1 MQAIVSSKASRII
14 TSVSVIVALVM
25 SIGFLI
31 NNSENAKAIPLSNGG
46 TLDVWVT
53 GYSPTAPDT
62 QLCAGGRNKP
72 NFTAY
77 FDTSSPPSLIVD
89 SGGGDTQISFTFYVA
104 WRDCDRPTDGYALF
118 SGKYCP
124 TSGYYGGDN
133 TAPSYEV
140 NDCIKY
146 IEASPRNSTDNNFQ
160 LGCPYLGASTK
171 RPGQPCTT
179 AGARANNQFI
189 PVVTNNSGL
198 NTYNRAGP
206 QSATP
211 SSVGQVLRIPY
222 TTSLGKPNPSMSTR
236 SSGTGSYDGQIC
248 QYFWFD
254 NQSAAQSQNDE
265 CRQLVI
271 NYEWRYT
278 PPPSYT
284 LSATV
289 SGVNPTFTYDHSMPD
304 PWYWGMRVDAAA
316 NLPPEGIGN
325 HNMDVWRV
333 IYPGAPSDGWSEGI
347 ITNGEDGLCDA
358 LSGYDSCDRLGAYPC
373 VNAIYGCNP
382 LNAAG
387 QFWRWV
393 FDEEIGPY
401 PIGTQVCY
409 ISRVSKPTYTS
420 TQDDWKGSVRTCSVS
435 GVQPKV
441 QAWGYDTKAT
451 GRIKT
456 SLSDIGAN
464 RYGSWGEY
472 GLLSNGGNQ
481 NMASGSGLLGGVP
494 SGTLQSSWSPLTFA
508 NDSATAFSCAGG
520 FGCYGGVAMPSVSV
534 EGATEVPVGNYT
546 VTSYDD
552 LVALLGGSRGKLRV
566 DGTLFIAGD
575 LIYPDS
581 TTGIAGIPKIQLI
594 ANDIVIFD
602 QVGANVS
609 RIDPW
614 LIAVGTDGT
623 NGRISTCN
631 QVQQSGNYFVSMQTA
646 NLYGGPSGICAT
658 PLKFNSPI
666 IADKV
671 YLYRTYDEE
680 NGAQAAETLNVRADN
695 FLSSYVGS
703 GTTQP
708 VATTDSVIE
717 LPPRF

>member
-1 MQAIVSSKASRII
+1 MQAIVSGKVSRII
-14 TSVSVIVALVM
+14 TLVSVIVALAM

-31 NNSENAKAIPLSNGG
+31 SNSEAAKAIPLDNGG
-46 TLDVWVT
+46 TLDVRVT

-77 FDTSSPPSLIVD
+77 FDTGSPPSLIVD
-89 SGGGDTQISFTFYVA
+89 QGGGDTQISFTFFVA

-146 IEASPRNSTDNNFQ
+146 IESTPRNSTNDNFQ
-160 LGCPYLGASTK
+160 LGCPYLGPSAK

-189 PVVTNNSGL
+189 PVVTNNSAL
-198 NTYNRAGP
+198 NTFNRAGP

-222 TTSLGKPNPSMSTR
+222 TTSLGRPNPSMSTR

-271 NYEWRYT
+271 NYEWTYT

-289 SGVNPTFTYDHSMPD
+289 SGVKSNFTYEHSLPD
-304 PWYWGMRVDAAA
+304 PWYWGMQVDAAA
-316 NLPPEGIGN
+316 NLPAEGIGN
-325 HNMDVWRV
+325 HNIDVWRV
-333 IYPGAPSDGWSEGI
+333 IYPGAPSDGWAEGV
-347 ITNGEDGLCDA
+347 ITNGDTGLCNA
-358 LSGYDSCDRLGAYPC
+358 LSGYSSCDRIGAYPC
-373 VNAIYGCNP
+373 VNAVYGCNP

-401 PIGTQVCY
+401 PVGTQVCY

-420 TQDDWKGSVRTCSVS
+420 SQDDWKGSVRTCSVS
-435 GVQPKV
+435 GVTPKV

-456 SLSDIGAN
+456 SLTDVDDR

-472 GLLSNGGNQ
+472 GVLSNGTNQ
-481 NMASGSGLLGGVP
+481 SMASGGGLLGGVP
-494 SGTLQSSWSPLTFA
+494 SGIPQSSWSPLTFA
-508 NDSATAFSCAGG
+508 NDPANAFSCSGG
-520 FGCYGGVAMPSVSV
+520 FGCYGGVTMPNVSV
-534 EGATEVPVGNYT
+534 QGGVTAPGGGDYT
-546 VTSYDD
+546 VTSYGQ
-552 LVALLGGSRGKLRV
+552 LAGLLGGSKGKLRV
-566 DGTLFIAGD
+566 NGTLFISGD
-575 LIYPDS
+575 LVYPDS
-581 TTGIAGIPKIQLI
+581 TTGIAGIPKIELI
-594 ANDIVIFD
+594 ANDIVINS
-602 QVGANVS
+602 NV
-609 RIDPW
+609 RQIDPW
-614 LIAVGTDGT
+614 VIALGTTGT
-623 NGRISTCN
+623 NGRVSTCD
-631 QVQQSGNYFVSMQTA
+631 QARQGTNYFVQMTSA
-646 NLYGGPSGICAT
+646 NLYGGPSGICGN

-671 YLYRTYDEE
+671 YLYRTYDEQ
-680 NGAQAAETLNVRADN
+680 NGATAAETLNVRADN
-695 FLSSYVGS
+695 FLSSYVGG
-703 GTTQP
+703 GTDQP
-708 VATTDSVIE
+708 VATTDSVVE

>member
-1 MQAIVSSKASRII
+1 MQVIVSKRTTRIL
-14 TSVSVIVALVM
+14 TSLSVVIALVM
-25 SIGFLI
+25 SVGFLI
-31 NNSENAKAIPLSNGG
+31 SNGHDAKAIPLSNGG

-62 QLCAGGRNKP
+62 QLCANGRNKP

-77 FDTSSPPSLIVD
+77 FDTAAPPSLTVD
-89 SGGGDTQISFTFYVA
+89 QGGGDTQISFTFYVA

-146 IEASPRNSTDNNFQ
+146 IESSPRNSTDNNFQ

-171 RPGQPCTT
+171 RPGMPCTT

-189 PVVTNNSGL
+189 PVVTNNSAL

-222 TTSLGKPNPSMSTR
+222 TTALGKPNPSMSTR

-254 NQSAAQSQNDE
+254 SQSAAQSQNDE
-265 CRQLVI
+265 CRPLII

-289 SGVNPTFTYDHSMPD
+289 SGVNQSFAYTHDMPD
-304 PWYWGMRVDAAA
+304 PWYWGMQVDAEA

-325 HNMDVWRV
+325 HNVDIWRV
-333 IYPGAPSDGWSEGI
+333 IYPGAPSDGWSEGR
-347 ITNGEDGLCDA
+347 ITNGENGLCGA
-358 LSGYDSCDRLGAYPC
+358 LSGYTNCDRIGAYPC
-373 VNAIYGCNP
+373 VNAIYGCNS
-382 LNAAG
+382 LNGAG
-387 QFWRWV
+387 QFWRWA
-393 FDEEIGPY
+393 FDEQLGPY
-401 PIGTQVCY
+401 PIGTRVCY

-420 TQDDWKGSVRTCSVS
+420 SQDDWKGSLRTCSVS
-435 GVQPKV
+435 GIQPKI

-456 SLSDIGAN
+456 SLTDVSGN

-472 GLLSNGGNQ
+472 GVLSNGRNV
-481 NMASGSGLLGGVP
+481 NMASGNGLLGGRS
-494 SGTLQSSWSPLTFA
+494 SGDSQQAWSPLTFA
-508 NDSATAFSCAGG
+508 NDAATAFSCPG

-534 EGATEVPVGNYT
+534 QGAVDAPGGGDYTLNNYDQVRALVG
-546 VTSYDD
+546 S
-552 LVALLGGSRGKLRV
+552 SKGKFRV
-566 DGTLFIAGD
+566 NGTLTIAGN
-575 LIYPDS
+575 LEYPA
-581 TTGIAGIPKIQLI
+581 TVNGISNIPKIQLI
-594 ANDIVIFD
+594 ADDIVI
-602 QVGANVS
+602 GAGVT

-614 LIAVGTDGT
+614 LIAYRPAT
-623 NGRISTCN
+623 NTYGRISTCD
-631 QVQQSGNYFVSMQTA
+631 QARQGSNYFVSMA
-646 NLYGGPSGICAT
+646 SAGLYGGPSGICNV
-658 PLKFNSPI
+658 PLKFNSPL

-671 YLYRTYDEE
+671 YLYRTYDQQD
-680 NGAQAAETLNVRADN
+680 GAIAAETLNVRADN
-695 FLSSYVGS
+695 YLSSYVGG
-703 GTTQP
+703 GTMQP
-708 VATTDSVIE
+708 VATTDAVIE